1 MTYEIKEHKHR
12 YAAWAASRASSVK
25 GCRFSVLQGK
35 IVIENSELSAF
46 VDSPQNLPEADSFD
60 KVHADWRESVI
71 SEAEKLGL
79 IFTHG
84 VAAKLIN
91 VYMKTIFVCGGY
103 AEHEKVASIHPPI
116 DELLLKSLRDNDVG
130 GLKKEWRKAVT
141 KRWSKFDSEKYQSVI
156 ENIRKAL
163 NGSPMWEIEKYWQ
176 GYQGYNASKSMQ
188 LTANTSAS

>member
-35 IVIENSELSAF
+35 MIIENSGISVF
-46 VDSPQNLPEADSFD
+46 VDSPQNLPEAENFD
-60 KVHADWRESVI
+60 KAHSNWRESVI

-103 AEHEKVASIHPPI
+103 VENEKVASIHPPI
-116 DELLLKSLRDNDVG
+116 DEVLLKSLRDNDVG
-130 GLKKEWRKAVT
+130 GLKKEWQKAVT

-156 ENIRKAL
+156 DNIRKA
-163 NGSPMWEIEKYWQ
+163 
-176 GYQGYNASKSMQ
+176 
-188 LTANTSAS
+188 